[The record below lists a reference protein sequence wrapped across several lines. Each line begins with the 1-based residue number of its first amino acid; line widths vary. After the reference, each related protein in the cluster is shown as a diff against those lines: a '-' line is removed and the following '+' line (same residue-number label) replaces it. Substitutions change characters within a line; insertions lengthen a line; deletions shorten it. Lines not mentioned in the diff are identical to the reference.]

1 DAAKAFDVV
10 AEAVAHRI
18 ANANRRWDIHKGAEK
33 IGDYEPGQRQ
43 ADHAGQ
49 RAGQKAKSGQE
60 APDKHPPWAVSRDET
75 AHGLEPRRRR
85 HEPTTVALQ
94 PSEPVSP
101 TDPVAEVI
109 ASGGT
114 DNPDGQNQGKPQGPS
129 PHQVAGQEENCFL
142 WDWDTDVADHYE
154 QKDRSV

>member
-1 DAAKAFDVV
+1 
-10 AEAVAHRI
+10 
-18 ANANRRWDIHKGAEK
+18 
-33 IGDYEPGQRQ
+33 
-43 ADHAGQ
+43 
-49 RAGQKAKSGQE
+49 
-60 APDKHPPWAVSRDET
+60 WAVSRDET

-154 QKDRSV
+154 QKDRSVAPVADQLGEIGHRSPVSLDFWRAAHVTLTALRSRLSRCPDTRHHHRSLWVQSLSNYWV